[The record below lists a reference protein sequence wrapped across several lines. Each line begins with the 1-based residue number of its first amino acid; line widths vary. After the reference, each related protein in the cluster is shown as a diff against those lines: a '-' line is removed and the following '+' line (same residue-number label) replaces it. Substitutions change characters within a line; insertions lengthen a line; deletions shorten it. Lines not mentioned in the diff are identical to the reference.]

1 MTGSTVGWVADYPIM
16 QTPDGEYVVEVYRQR
31 SSPTFWYRL
40 RHGDNTVESLTLTT
54 VQRLLEE
61 AGYEWAELEDAA

>member
-1 MTGSTVGWVADYPIM
+1 MNGSSVGRVADYPIM
-16 QTPDGEYVVEVYRQR
+16 QTPDGKYVVEVYRQR
-31 SSPTFWYRL
+31 LSPTFWYRL

-61 AGYEWAELEDAA
+61 AGYDWSELQDAA